1 MNSYLSVTGIITQI
15 QPMANNQASDYG
27 CTLLFTVRT
36 GSQGEV
42 QFTVNG
48 NTYVMDNIP
57 FNSGDRITLFYDG
70 NAPAPLIYP
79 PRYQAV
85 VAAHS
90 NYYQYYLGEF
100 YNSLV
105 STDGTLQIN
114 SDAVINAYLP
124 NGQIFSGALAGKT
137 VLVEYS
143 SSSRSI
149 PALINPNRIIV
160 FCFQ

>member
-1 MNSYLSVTGIITQI
+1 MSSYLSVTGIITQI
-15 QPMANNQASDYG
+15 QPFANNNASDYG
-27 CTLLFTVRT
+27 CTLLFTLRNST
-36 GSQGEV
+36 QGEV

-57 FNSGDRITLFYDG
+57 FNTGDRATFFYDG

-85 VAAHS
+85 VAAPA

-100 YNSLV
+100 YNSFV

-114 SDAVINAYLP
+114 TEAAINAFLP

-137 VLVEYS
+137 VLVEYT

-149 PALINPNRIIV
+149 PALISPNRIIV